1 MAQQMAMSG
10 MASASTAQPLAPGAD
25 PDKMF
30 LDEAENLE
38 VTEHHSILDGIE
50 IRLLGDLTA

>member
-10 MASASTAQPLAPGAD
+10 MASASAAQPFAPGQD

-30 LDEAENLE
+30 LGEAENLE
-38 VTEHHSILDGIE
+38 VTEHQSILEGIE
-50 IRLLGDLTA
+50 TRLLADLMP

>member
-10 MASASTAQPLAPGAD
+10 MGSAATAQPFAPGSD

-30 LDEAENLE
+30 LGEAENLE
-38 VTEHHSILDGIE
+38 VTEHQSILDGIE
-50 IRLLGDLTA
+50 TRLLGDLIA